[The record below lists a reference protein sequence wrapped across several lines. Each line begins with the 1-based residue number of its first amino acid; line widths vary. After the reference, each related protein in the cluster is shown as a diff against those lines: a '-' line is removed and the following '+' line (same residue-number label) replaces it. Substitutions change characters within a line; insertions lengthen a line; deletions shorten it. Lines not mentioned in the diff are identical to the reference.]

1 MGFKEN
7 MANAR
12 ENKTSFSS
20 WPLGSYN
27 VVLISAFRNESKG
40 GNQQVN
46 MDWMA
51 LEDAEGVAQGDKER
65 QFHRLEGKKCEVSI
79 NMMIEQFGIM
89 EVDLSECNEESELD
103 EACALI
109 TNKHPMAVLTITQT
123 VNKKGTFINRVIKE
137 FHGDFAGDTSI
148 FDEAPAT
155 GDTTQESSNVPSEP
169 ESVEIEVGSK
179 FKYTYK
185 DKPYS
190 GEIKK
195 LNHDNGTVDF
205 AFHKGVSVDQLT
217 EPA

>member
-7 MANAR
+7 MQNAR
-12 ENKTSFSS
+12 ENKSSFSS

-27 VVLISAFRNESKG
+27 VVLISAFRNESKA
-40 GNQQVN
+40 GNSQVN

-65 QFHRLEGKKCEVSI
+65 QFHRLEGNKCNVSI
-79 NMMIEQFGIM
+79 NIMIEQFGIM
-89 EVDLSECNEESELD
+89 EIDISELKEEKELD

-109 TNKHPMAVLTITQT
+109 TNKHPMAVLCITQY
-123 VNKKGTFINRVIKE
+123 KGKNGPGINRAIKE
-137 FHGDFAGDTSI
+137 FHGDFSGDTSI
-148 FDEAPAT
+148 FDDAPST